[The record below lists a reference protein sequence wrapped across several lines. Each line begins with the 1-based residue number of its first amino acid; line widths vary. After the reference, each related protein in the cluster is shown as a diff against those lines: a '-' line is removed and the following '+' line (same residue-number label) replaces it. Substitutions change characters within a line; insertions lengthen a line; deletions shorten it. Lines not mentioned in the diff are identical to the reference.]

1 MKETNDDY
9 WVSGMNEDEARK
21 KAAKKFNVDPSQVS
35 LRQDDDVLDTWYS
48 AGLLPF
54 SIFGWPNQ
62 VNEYF
67 LLQLMVFS
75 LSIIFFTNQVCIF

>member
-1 MKETNDDY
+1 
-9 WVSGMNEDEARK
+9 MNEDEARK